1 MKNRLTRNV
10 LHLALMLLAICFM
23 SVVSH
28 AADNVDGP
36 AKPAQ
41 VEFKPSPEVLARV
54 EQSQRLVET
63 WYPLINSLLF
73 DEGHALPYAEIGIVL
88 MPGFGPELAN
98 VVAYVSGNTIYIS
111 AERVAIMPDNFQAML
126 VHEITHINQQYPPSK
141 EQVGWLVEG
150 IADYVR
156 HKYFEKDISASLQIN
171 GQDQLTGYQ
180 PDAPYF
186 YMLEKQGVSLKQQ
199 GYLKAYT
206 VASSF
211 LYWLE
216 ISKDKDIVKKL
227 NRALSKGEY
236 TPDLF
241 VAVCGATL
249 DSLWQEFVEAS
260 KATTMATAAA
270 AKS

>member
-1 MKNRLTRNV
+1 MPV
-10 LHLALMLLAICFM
+10 A
-23 SVVSH
+23 SH
-28 AADNVDGP
+28 AADTVDE
-36 AKPAQ
+36 PAQ

-54 EQSQRLVET
+54 EQSHRLVEI

-73 DEGHALPYAEIGIVL
+73 DEGHALPFANVDIVL

-98 VVAYVSGNTIYIS
+98 VVAYASDNSIYIS
-111 AERVAIMPDNFQAML
+111 AEQVAAMPDNFQAML

-156 HKYFEKDISASLQIN
+156 HKYFEKDISATLQMN

-186 YMLEKQGVSLKQQ
+186 YMLEKHGVNMKEQ

-216 ISKDKDIVKKL
+216 INKDKDIVKNL

-241 VAVCGATL
+241 TVYGGATL
-249 DSLWQEFVEAS
+249 DTLWLEFVEAS
-260 KATTMATAAA
+260 KAATTTAATSV
-270 AKS
+270 KS

>member
-1 MKNRLTRNV
+1 MKNRLARCFVRLT
-10 LHLALMLLAICFM
+10 LPILLGCFM
-23 SVVSH
+23 PVASH
-28 AADNVDGP
+28 AADNVDEP

-41 VEFKPSPEVLARV
+41 VEFKPSPAVLARV

-73 DEGHALPYAEIGIVL
+73 DEGHALPFADVEIVL

-98 VVAYVSGNTIYIS
+98 VVAYASDNSIYIS
-111 AERVAIMPDNFQAML
+111 AEQVAVMPDNFQAMM

-141 EQVGWLVEG
+141 QQVGWLVEG
-150 IADYVR
+150 VADYVR
-156 HKYFEKDISASLQIN
+156 HKYFEKDISATLQIN
-171 GQDQLTGYQ
+171 AQDQLSGYQ

-186 YMLEKQGVSLKQQ
+186 FMLEKQGVSLKEQ

-216 ISKDKDIVKKL
+216 VSKDKDIVKKL
-227 NRALSKGEY
+227 NVALSKGEY
-236 TPDLF
+236 TPELF
-241 VAVCGATL
+241 VVYGGATL
-249 DSLWQEFVEAS
+249 DVLWREFVGAS
-260 KATTMATAAA
+260 RAATLVTAATA
-270 AKS
+270 KP